1 MDKKIEK
8 KFWSVKRVAMIAGG
22 TALISLIGY
31 VAFFKDKRS
40 QLRVEQEKIT
50 ISEVTN
56 GDFTEFISVTGT
68 LVPVKS
74 VFLDAL
80 EGGSVEKMM
89 KQSGDFVQAGEVIMQ
104 LSNNTLKLDV
114 MNREAQLFDQLN
126 NVRNSRLSL
135 DQNSMSLKN
144 QLAEAEYQIKILEQ
158 QARRN
163 DATAKFI
170 SDKEIKDLKEQLAYN
185 RKRLGITYKGYA
197 MDSSL
202 RIQQNQQMS
211 QSEKRIWENLQG
223 VKQILDYLTVKAPI
237 SGQLSMQD
245 WQIGQS
251 INRSQRIGQID
262 VLDNFKVRVQIDE
275 LYLPRIVKG
284 LKGYVEVDNGEFEMI
299 IDKIYPTVAG
309 GRFEVDMIFSKNVPK
324 DVRRGQTM
332 RIRLELGKSEKAM
345 LLPVGGFYQNTGGNW
360 VFVVEPDGKRAIK
373 RPISLGLKNPN
384 YYVVTEGL
392 KIGEKVITSSYEF
405 FGDNEVLML
414 SEEEKK

>member
-8 KFWSVKRVAMIAGG
+8 KFWNAKRVAGIAGG
-22 TALISLIGY
+22 ITILGLVGY
-31 VAFFKDKRS
+31 LAFFKDKRS

-50 ISEVTN
+50 ISEVAT

-68 LVPVKS
+68 LVPVQS

-89 KQSGDFVQAGEVIMQ
+89 KQSGDFVQAGDVIMQ

-158 QARRN
+158 QAKRN

-170 SDKEIKDLKEQLAYN
+170 SDKELKDLKEQLAYN
-185 RKRLGITYKGYA
+185 KKRMNITYKGYA
-197 MDSSL
+197 MDSTL

-262 VLDNFKVRVQIDE
+262 VLNNFKVRVQIDE

-284 LKGYVEVDNGEFEMI
+284 LKGFVEMDTREYEMI
-299 IDKIYPTVAG
+299 IDKIYPTVAN
-309 GRFEVDMIFSKNVPK
+309 GRFEVDMVFSKDVPK
-324 DVRRGQTM
+324 DIRRGQTM
-332 RIRLELGKSEKAM
+332 RIRLELGKSEKA
-345 LLPVGGFYQNTGGNW
+345 LLLSVGGFYQQTGGNW
-360 VFVVEPDGKRAIK
+360 VFVIDPDGQKATKRAI
-373 RPISLGLKNPN
+373 SLGRKNPN
-384 YYVVTEGL
+384 FFEVTEGL
-392 KIGEKVITSSYEF
+392 KVGEKVITSSYEF
-405 FGDNEVLML
+405 FGDNEVLVL
-414 SEEEKK
+414 GKENK